1 MTILNYGAEG
11 VHYNLTADGLVE
23 FTEERGNYQPWT
35 NGVGNVTIL
44 PPTVEQDNRFW
55 DNFKAY
61 YSTAK
66 EIPILGFAYD
76 SSAVSTEMG
85 AVANVVAEFMLPL
98 CTGTVDPDEKI
109 PEFLKKLEEAG
120 VNDVLDDANA
130 QLESFMAEKNK

>member
-1 MTILNYGAEG
+1 MTILNYGVEG

-44 PPTVEQDNRFW
+44 PPTVEQGDGFW

-61 YSTAK
+61 YGTAK

-109 PEFLKKLEEAG
+109 PEFLEKLEQNG
-120 VNDVLDDANA
+120 INIVLDDANA
-130 QLESFMAEKNK
+130 QLDAFMASKEK

>member
-1 MTILNYGAEG
+1 MTILNYGVEG

-44 PPTVEQDNRFW
+44 PPTVEQGDGFW

-61 YSTAK
+61 YGTAK

-98 CTGTVDPDEKI
+98 CTGTCR
-109 PEFLKKLEEAG
+109 
-120 VNDVLDDANA
+120 
-130 QLESFMAEKNK
+130 S